1 MIDDVQNV
9 AVTNNAISGKN
20 DKAFAFANKST
31 GALVANNAVSSAIG
45 YVVGMDSSS
54 KDGYQGPPSGGKP

>member
-31 GALVANNAVSSAIG
+31 GAFVGSNAVSPSIG

-54 KDGYQGPPSGGKP
+54 KEGYQGPPSGGKP